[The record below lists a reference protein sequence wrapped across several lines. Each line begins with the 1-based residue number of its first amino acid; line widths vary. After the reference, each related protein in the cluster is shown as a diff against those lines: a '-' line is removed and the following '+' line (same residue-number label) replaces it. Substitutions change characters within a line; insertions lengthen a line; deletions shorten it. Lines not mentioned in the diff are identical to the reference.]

1 MDEGNGDQGK
11 SAPAVWR
18 ADPPEPAGANT
29 SLTVAPDRG
38 RIVELDGIRGL
49 AAVAIVIFHAR
60 PDWLPFGWVAVDLF
74 FGLSGFLITSIILKY
89 GQTPGFLRQFYL
101 RRGLRIWPIY
111 YLTIFGFIVFRH
123 HLPQRCDWSGLWYYL
138 TYTQDLPLYWSN
150 TASRFHSFLD
160 HTWSLAIEEQFYLL
174 WPAAVLLCGARHVPR
189 LVIGCVGISVLG
201 RCFGWPASLLL
212 TRMDG
217 LVLGGLLASM
227 LRRGKVRRTR
237 ASWLLGS
244 LIAMGGA
251 STVALAITLQ
261 LSSRQ
266 LAVSGPGLLAINLTG
281 MGVIGLVVIFANAT
295 WLAPLRIT
303 ALTYLG
309 KISYGLY
316 LYHYV
321 VLRFSAGRLRLWAPW
336 AMPPGRQAVTI
347 LLCFVAAGL
356 SWVLIEQPILRLK
369 RRFEYAPRQP
379 GESVTRPRAGRNPV
393 ADEAASVSG

>member
-1 MDEGNGDQGK
+1 MDEGNGDRRQ

-18 ADPPEPAGANT
+18 ADPPELAGAT
-29 SLTVAPDRG
+29 PSLIVEPERG

-60 PDWLPFGWVAVDLF
+60 PDWLPFGWAAVDLF
-74 FGLSGFLITSIILKY
+74 FGLSGFLITSIILEH

-111 YLTIFGFIVFRH
+111 YITIFGFIVFRH

-138 TYTQDLPLYWSN
+138 TYTQDLSLYWSN

-174 WPAAVLLCGARHVPR
+174 WPAAVLLCGARRVPR

-227 LRRGKVRRTR
+227 LRRGKVRRAR
-237 ASWLLGS
+237 AGWLLGS
-244 LIAMGGA
+244 LIAVGA
-251 STVALAITLQ
+251 GTTMALVRTLQ

-266 LAVSGPGLLAINLTG
+266 LAVSGTGLLAINLTA
-281 MGVIGLVVIFANAT
+281 MGIIGLVVIFANAT
-295 WLAPLRIT
+295 WLAPLRIK
-303 ALTYLG
+303 ALTYLS

-321 VLRFSAGRLRLWAPW
+321 ILRFSAGRLRLWAPW
-336 AMPPGRQAVTI
+336 EMPPGRQAVAI
-347 LLCFVAAGL
+347 VLCFVAAGL

-369 RRFEYAPRQP
+369 RRFEYTQRQS
-379 GESVTRPRAGRNPV
+379 GDSARRPRAGMNSV
-393 ADEAASVSG
+393 ADEAALVSG